1 GSCRENPKSRDICT
15 PALGFRAQGRRNG
28 TACTHTLV
36 RAHGH
41 AGPGP
46 CGRCAGGGHSTHHC
60 GLDGPCKITAHPPA
74 CAPLPPPPT
83 ESAQAYLLNAPIPAL
98 RGLTSIMRTPLP
110 GTLIAPAPACATRRR
125 PTRYARWSASASH
138 SPGPAGRCRTP
149 HIPAYPR
156 EPTHLRRRRPQDGQP
171 EIGP

>member
-1 GSCRENPKSRDICT
+1 
-15 PALGFRAQGRRNG
+15 
-28 TACTHTLV
+28 LV

-110 GTLIAPAPACATRRR
+110 ETLASDQSFVTEPLGDVAPPYKQHLAWTELAGQAGAVPLNICALGCDGARGFVRDILSVSKRRSV
-125 PTRYARWSASASH
+125 P
-138 SPGPAGRCRTP
+138 
-149 HIPAYPR
+149 
-156 EPTHLRRRRPQDGQP
+156 
-171 EIGP
+171 

>member
-46 CGRCAGGGHSTHHC
+46 CGRCARRGHSTHHC

-98 RGLTSIMRTPLP
+98 RGLTSIMRTPLL
-110 GTLIAPAPACATRRR
+110 GTLANKAVGISC
-125 PTRYARWSASASH
+125 SQ
-138 SPGPAGRCRTP
+138 
-149 HIPAYPR
+149 
-156 EPTHLRRRRPQDGQP
+156 RRRRLHRAWAAVSNQAKGSSKRARNVSSRTTYTVRVSGTNTAQRRTDKTAT
-171 EIGP
+171 

>member
-98 RGLTSIMRTPLP
+98 RGLTSIMRTPHFGRGP
-110 GTLIAPAPACATRRR
+110 CSFIVMPRR
-125 PTRYARWSASASH
+125 P
-138 SPGPAGRCRTP
+138 
-149 HIPAYPR
+149 
-156 EPTHLRRRRPQDGQP
+156 
-171 EIGP
+171 

>member
-46 CGRCAGGGHSTHHC
+46 CGRCAGGGHSAPHC

-98 RGLTSIMRTPLP
+98 RGLTSIMRTPLL
-110 GTLIAPAPACATRRR
+110 GTLATLAGAC
-125 PTRYARWSASASH
+125 
-138 SPGPAGRCRTP
+138 PGPPTG
-149 HIPAYPR
+149 PAWACTTR
-156 EPTHLRRRRPQDGQP
+156 KASWDWRPAASRDRKSVV
-171 EIGP
+171 